1 MRSRDCFCA
10 GAFLLFNGVRRVRA
24 SWVCGAG
31 VAVMGIHVT
40 ACAVSR
46 PDDPRR
52 DRNDYE
58 RTTRVYP
65 IKIAG
70 ANDPAQHEIARAEA
84 ARAYGA
90 IATNY
95 PSAHPWP
102 AKTLLALAALRI
114 EEGHFDEA
122 ISIYETVLARYP
134 GDGWEALQ
142 ALRGLG
148 EVHWRARRFPAAAR
162 YYRLL
167 IERFERPEAPPAYEA
182 SLRLARDRLRVLESH
197 LPP

>member
-1 MRSRDCFCA
+1 MIA
-10 GAFLLFNGVRRVRA
+10 
-24 SWVCGAG
+24 
-31 VAVMGIHVT
+31 IHLT
-40 ACAVSR
+40 ACAGSR
-46 PDDPRR
+46 PDDHRR
-52 DRNDYE
+52 ARHDYE
-58 RTTRVYP
+58 RATRVYQ

-70 ANDPAQHEIARAEA
+70 VSDPAQQEIARAEA

-95 PSAHPWP
+95 PGAHPWA
-102 AKTLLALAALRI
+102 AKALLALAALRI
-114 EEGHFDEA
+114 EEGNLNEA
-122 ISIYETVLARYP
+122 ISIYETVLERYP

-167 IERFERPEAPPAYEA
+167 LERFDRPDAPPAYEA